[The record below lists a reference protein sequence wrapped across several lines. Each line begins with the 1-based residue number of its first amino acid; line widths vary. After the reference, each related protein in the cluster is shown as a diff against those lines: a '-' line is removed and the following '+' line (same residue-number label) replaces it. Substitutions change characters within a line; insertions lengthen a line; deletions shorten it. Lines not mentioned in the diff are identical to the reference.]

1 MNEINKTNRTDMKYI
16 HMDATC
22 MTFDESKFSVVLDKG
37 TLDALM
43 TDDSDEVGQIVTKY
57 FAEIARVLR

>member
-1 MNEINKTNRTDMKYI
+1 MNEINKTNRPDMKYI

-22 MTFDESKFSVVLDKG
+22 MTFDEAQFSVVLDKG

-43 TDDSDEVGQIVTKY
+43 TDDSDEVGEIVAKY
-57 FAEIARVLR
+57 FAENTRILR